1 MSAPPCACNAIG
13 PCAYHEM
20 AGRDEVEAHL
30 SKLIAD
36 RCDHDDGGHSCEY
49 CAETFVA
56 AMAVMDERV
65 RTERERA
72 VRETWL
78 EAQRIHHDDLGHDAA
93 GMRLE
98 ACGEVGCKELR
109 ARATRPSAAP
119 LMPKCIHCCHAPQD
133 CKWGGCGPCGEYCGD
148 PAHRPSAAPEIDT
161 DPQDVNGRQHE
172 HEYNRAGYCKH
183 CGGSAAPEGQP

>member
-20 AGRDEVEAHL
+20 AGREEVEAHL

-65 RTERERA
+65 RTE

-119 LMPKCIHCCHAPQD
+119 
-133 CKWGGCGPCGEYCGD
+133 EV
-148 PAHRPSAAPEIDT
+148 DT
-161 DPQDVNGRQHE
+161 DPQDVDGRQHE

-183 CGGSAAPEGQP
+183 CGGSAAPEGEG